1 MKILITGAFGQLGN
15 SLKNFLSINDE
26 VFRTGLNIPTG
37 GKGLQL
43 NIVDKIMLKDII
55 SSISPDVIIN
65 LAALTNV
72 DFCESNPEIAKEVNT
87 NGVQNLVDVFSGKI
101 IHLSTDYVFDG
112 LKGPYKEEDQIN
124 PISVYGKTKYD
135 SEKIVLDKNNNLV
148 LRANVLYNMFGNNK
162 ASFLNWVVNN
172 LKNKN
177 SIQVVNDQFNNPT
190 WTESIAEI
198 LVNCLNKDMSG
209 LYHWGDQDY
218 LSRYDFAIKI
228 AESYN
233 LKSDLIKQ
241 ISTSQLKQM
250 APRPLNGGLDQ
261 SKLKKYLN
269 ITPPSINDCLDAI
282 RIKEMK

>member
-55 SSISPDVIIN
+55 SSVSPDVIIN

-135 SEKIVLDKNNNLV
+135 AEKIVLDKNNNLV

-198 LVNCLNKDMSG
+198 LVNCLNKNMSG

>member
-135 SEKIVLDKNNNLV
+135 AEKIVLDKNNNLV
-148 LRANVLYNMFGNNK
+148 LRANVLYNMFGNNN

-198 LVNCLNKDMSG
+198 LVNCLNKNMSG

-269 ITPPSINDCLDAI
+269 IIPPSINDCLDAI

>member
-135 SEKIVLDKNNNLV
+135 AEKIVLDKNNNLV
-148 LRANVLYNMFGNNK
+148 LRTNVLYDMLGNNK

-269 ITPPSINDCLDAI
+269 IIPPSINDCLDAI

>member
-135 SEKIVLDKNNNLV
+135 AEKIVLDKNNNLV
-148 LRANVLYNMFGNNK
+148 LRANVLYNMLGNNK

-269 ITPPSINDCLDAI
+269 IIPPSINDCLDAI

>member
-135 SEKIVLDKNNNLV
+135 AEKIVLDKNNNLV

-198 LVNCLNKDMSG
+198 LVNCLNKNMSG

-241 ISTSQLKQM
+241 IPTSQLKQM

-269 ITPPSINDCLDAI
+269 IIPPSINDCLDAI
-282 RIKEMK
+282 RIKEIK

>member
-135 SEKIVLDKNNNLV
+135 AEKIVLDKNNNLV
-148 LRANVLYNMFGNNK
+148 LRTNVLYDMLGNNK

-282 RIKEMK
+282 RIKKIK

>member
-55 SSISPDVIIN
+55 SSTSPDVIIN

-135 SEKIVLDKNNNLV
+135 AEKIVLDKNNNLV

-241 ISTSQLKQM
+241 ISTSQLKQV

-269 ITPPSINDCLDAI
+269 IIPPSINDCLDAI
-282 RIKEMK
+282 KTKEMK

>member
-37 GKGLQL
+37 EKGLQL

-55 SSISPDVIIN
+55 SSVSPDVIIN

-135 SEKIVLDKNNNLV
+135 AEKIVLDKNNNLV
-148 LRANVLYNMFGNNK
+148 LRVNVLYNMFGNNK

>member
-26 VFRTGLNIPTG
+26 VFRAGLNIPTG

-135 SEKIVLDKNNNLV
+135 AEKIVLNKNNNLV

-269 ITPPSINDCLDAI
+269 IIPPSINDCLDAI

>member
-1 MKILITGAFGQLGN
+1 MKILITGALGQLGN

-37 GKGLQL
+37 GNGLQL

-135 SEKIVLDKNNNLV
+135 AEKIVLDKNNNLV
-148 LRANVLYNMFGNNK
+148 LRANVLYNMFWNNK

-190 WTESIAEI
+190 WIESMAEI
-198 LVNCLNKDMSG
+198 LVNCLNKNMSG

-241 ISTSQLKQM
+241 I
-250 APRPLNGGLDQ
+250 
-261 SKLKKYLN
+261 
-269 ITPPSINDCLDAI
+269 
-282 RIKEMK
+282 

>member
-135 SEKIVLDKNNNLV
+135 AEKIVLDKNNNLV

-190 WTESIAEI
+190 WTEYIAEI

-269 ITPPSINDCLDAI
+269 IIPPSINDCLDAI

>member
-55 SSISPDVIIN
+55 SSTSPDVIIN

-135 SEKIVLDKNNNLV
+135 AEKIVLDKNNNLV

>member
-15 SLKNFLSINDE
+15 SLKNFLSNNDE
-26 VFRTGLNIPTG
+26 VFRTGLNIPTS

-72 DFCESNPEIAKEVNT
+72 DFCESNPEIAKEINT

-112 LKGPYKEEDQIN
+112 LKGPYTEEDQIN
-124 PISVYGKTKYD
+124 PISVYGKTKYEA
-135 SEKIVLDKNNNLV
+135 EKIVLDKNNNLV
-148 LRANVLYNMFGNNK
+148 LRANVLYDMLGNSN

-190 WTESIAEI
+190 WTESLAEI
-198 LVNCLNKDMSG
+198 LVNCLNNNMSG

-228 AESYN
+228 AESFN
-233 LKSDLIKQ
+233 LKSDLIKK
-241 ISTSQLKQM
+241 ISTSQLKQV

-269 ITPPSINDCLDAI
+269 IIPPSIKNCLDAI
-282 RIKEMK
+282 LIKGMK

>member
-135 SEKIVLDKNNNLV
+135 AEKIVLDKNNNLV

-233 LKSDLIKQ
+233 LKSDLIKK

>member
-1 MKILITGAFGQLGN
+1 
-15 SLKNFLSINDE
+15 
-26 VFRTGLNIPTG
+26 
-37 GKGLQL
+37 
-43 NIVDKIMLKDII
+43 
-55 SSISPDVIIN
+55 
-65 LAALTNV
+65 
-72 DFCESNPEIAKEVNT
+72 
-87 NGVQNLVDVFSGKI
+87 
-101 IHLSTDYVFDG
+101 
-112 LKGPYKEEDQIN
+112 
-124 PISVYGKTKYD
+124 
-135 SEKIVLDKNNNLV
+135 
-148 LRANVLYNMFGNNK
+148 MFGNNK

-190 WTESIAEI
+190 WTESIAGI

-261 SKLKKYLN
+261 KK
-269 ITPPSINDCLDAI
+269 
-282 RIKEMK
+282 

>member
-135 SEKIVLDKNNNLV
+135 AEKIVLDKNNNLV

-269 ITPPSINDCLDAI
+269 IIPPSINDCLDAI

>member
-135 SEKIVLDKNNNLV
+135 AEKIVLDKNNNLV

-198 LVNCLNKDMSG
+198 LVNCLNKNMSG

-269 ITPPSINDCLDAI
+269 IIPPSINDCLDAI

>member
-87 NGVQNLVDVFSGKI
+87 NGVQNLVDVFSGKV

-135 SEKIVLDKNNNLV
+135 AEKIVLDKNNNLV

-269 ITPPSINDCLDAI
+269 IIPPSINDCLDAI

>member
-26 VFRTGLNIPTG
+26 VYRTGLNIPTG

-43 NIVDKIMLKDII
+43 NIVDKIMLKNII

-124 PISVYGKTKYD
+124 PISIYGKTKYD
-135 SEKIVLDKNNNLV
+135 AEKIVLDKNNNLV
-148 LRANVLYNMFGNNK
+148 LRANVLYDMLGNNK

-198 LVNCLNKDMSG
+198 LVNCLNKNMSG

-241 ISTSQLKQM
+241 ISTSQLKQV

-269 ITPPSINDCLDAI
+269 IIPPSINDCLDAI

>member
-55 SSISPDVIIN
+55 SSVSPDVIIN

-72 DFCESNPEIAKEVNT
+72 DFCESNPEIAKEINT

-135 SEKIVLDKNNNLV
+135 AEKIVLDKNNNLV
-148 LRANVLYNMFGNNK
+148 LRANVLYDMLWNNK

-198 LVNCLNKDMSG
+198 LVNCLNKNMSG

-261 SKLKKYLN
+261 SKLKKHLN
-269 ITPPSINDCLDAI
+269 IIPPSINDCLDLI

>member
-65 LAALTNV
+65 LAALTDV
-72 DFCESNPEIAKEVNT
+72 DFCESNPEIAKEINT

-135 SEKIVLDKNNNLV
+135 AEKIVLDKNNNLV
-148 LRANVLYNMFGNNK
+148 LRANVLYDMLGNSN
-162 ASFLNWVVNN
+162 ASFLNWVVYN

-198 LVNCLNKDMSG
+198 LVNCLNKNMSG

-228 AESYN
+228 AEFFN
-233 LKSDLIKQ
+233 LKSDLIKK
-241 ISTSQLKQM
+241 ISTSQLRQV

-269 ITPPSINDCLDAI
+269 IIPPSIKNCLDAI
-282 RIKEMK
+282 YIKGLK

>member
-135 SEKIVLDKNNNLV
+135 AEKIVLDKNNNLV
-148 LRANVLYNMFGNNK
+148 LRANVLYNMFGNNN

>member
-87 NGVQNLVDVFSGKI
+87 NGVQNLVDVFSGRI

-135 SEKIVLDKNNNLV
+135 AEKIVLDKNNNLV
-148 LRANVLYNMFGNNK
+148 LRANVLYNMLGNNK

-269 ITPPSINDCLDAI
+269 IIPPSINDCLDAI

>member
-135 SEKIVLDKNNNLV
+135 AEKIVLNKNNNLV

-269 ITPPSINDCLDAI
+269 IIPPSINDCLDAI

>member
-55 SSISPDVIIN
+55 SSTSPDVIIN

-135 SEKIVLDKNNNLV
+135 AEKIVLDKNNNLV
-148 LRANVLYNMFGNNK
+148 LRANVLYNMFGNNN

>member
-135 SEKIVLDKNNNLV
+135 AEKIVLDKNNNLV

-198 LVNCLNKDMSG
+198 LVNCLNKNMSG

-269 ITPPSINDCLDAI
+269 ITPPSINDCLDVI

>member
-55 SSISPDVIIN
+55 SSTSPDVIIN

-135 SEKIVLDKNNNLV
+135 AEKIVLDKNNNLV
-148 LRANVLYNMFGNNK
+148 LRANVLYDMLGNNK

-198 LVNCLNKDMSG
+198 LVNCLNKNMSG

-241 ISTSQLKQM
+241 ISTSQLKQV

-269 ITPPSINDCLDAI
+269 IIPPSINDCLDAI

>member
-55 SSISPDVIIN
+55 SSVSPDVIIN

-135 SEKIVLDKNNNLV
+135 AEKIVLDKNNNLV

-177 SIQVVNDQFNNPT
+177 SIKVVNDQFNNPT

-198 LVNCLNKDMSG
+198 LVNCINKDMSG

-269 ITPPSINDCLDAI
+269 IIPPSINDCLDAI

>member
-135 SEKIVLDKNNNLV
+135 AEKIVLDKNNNLV

-198 LVNCLNKDMSG
+198 LVNCLNKNMSG

-269 ITPPSINDCLDAI
+269 IIPPSINDCLDLI

>member
-135 SEKIVLDKNNNLV
+135 AEKIVLDKNNNLV
-148 LRANVLYNMFGNNK
+148 LRTNVLYDMLGNNK

-198 LVNCLNKDMSG
+198 LVNCLNKNMSG

-269 ITPPSINDCLDAI
+269 IIPPSINDCLDAI

>member
-37 GKGLQL
+37 GKGLKL

-65 LAALTNV
+65 LAALTDV
-72 DFCESNPEIAKEVNT
+72 DFCESNPEIAKEINT

-135 SEKIVLDKNNNLV
+135 AEKIVLDKNNNLV
-148 LRANVLYNMFGNNK
+148 LRANVLYDMLGNSN
-162 ASFLNWVVNN
+162 ASFLNWVVYN

-198 LVNCLNKDMSG
+198 LVNCLNKNMSG

-228 AESYN
+228 AESFN
-233 LKSDLIKQ
+233 LKSDLIRK
-241 ISTSQLKQM
+241 ISTSQLKQV

-269 ITPPSINDCLDAI
+269 IIPPSIKNCLDAI
-282 RIKEMK
+282 YIKGLK

>member
-55 SSISPDVIIN
+55 SSTSPDVIIN

-135 SEKIVLDKNNNLV
+135 AEKIVLDKNNNLV

-269 ITPPSINDCLDAI
+269 IIPPSINDCLDAI
-282 RIKEMK
+282 KTKEMK

>member
-135 SEKIVLDKNNNLV
+135 AEKIVLDKNNNLV
-148 LRANVLYNMFGNNK
+148 LRANVLYDMLWNNK

-198 LVNCLNKDMSG
+198 LVNCLNKNMSG